1 MRHFRLLLTRDLRLA
16 VRRPG
21 QTLLPIGFFAMVTA
35 LFPLALSPRLEELR
49 AIAPGVLWVGA
60 LLAALLSLDH
70 LLRDD
75 AADGTLEQLV
85 ASSESLISLVL
96 AKGAAHGLLT
106 GLPLALLAPLLGA
119 GLGVPVAAMPGVIM
133 ALVLGTVCLSLLGA
147 AAAALTLGARRGGI
161 LLTLLTLPLAVPVVI
176 FGARATK
183 LTIEGGSAAGA
194 FYLLAAVA
202 VLTLTLA
209 PLATAA
215 VLRIAVE

>member
-1 MRHFRLLLTRDLRLA
+1 M
-16 VRRPG
+16 
-21 QTLLPIGFFAMVTA
+21 
-35 LFPLALSPRLEELR
+35 
-49 AIAPGVLWVGA
+49 LWVGA

-85 ASSESLISLVL
+85 AGSESLLALVL
-96 AKGAAHGLLT
+96 AKVAAHWLMT
-106 GLPLALLAPLLGA
+106 GLPLAVLAPLLAA
-119 GLGVPVAAMPGVIM
+119 GLGVPVAAAPGVIL
-133 ALVLGTVCLSLLGA
+133 ALVLGTLCLSLLGA

-161 LLTLLTLPLAVPVVI
+161 LLTLLTLPLAVPVLI

-183 LTIEGGSAAGA
+183 LVIEGANATAA
-194 FYLLAAVA
+194 FYLLAAVTVFA
-202 VLTLTLA
+202 LTLA

>member
-1 MRHFRLLLTRDLRLA
+1 MRHFQLLLARDLRLA

-85 ASSESLISLVL
+85 AGSESLLSLVL
-96 AKGAAHGLLT
+96 AQVAAHWLMT
-106 GLPLALLAPLLGA
+106 GLPLAVLAPLLGA
-119 GLGVPVAAMPGVIM
+119 GLGVPVAAMPGVIL
-133 ALVLGTVCLSLLGA
+133 ALVLGTACLSLLGA

-183 LTIEGGSAAGA
+183 LTIEGASTAGA

>member
-1 MRHFRLLLTRDLRLA
+1 MRGFLLLLQRDLRLA
-16 VRRPG
+16 IRRPG

-35 LFPLALSPRLEELR
+35 MFPLALSPRLEELR
-49 AIAPGVLWVGA
+49 AIAPGVLWIGA

-85 ASSESLISLVL
+85 AGSDSLVSL
-96 AKGAAHGLLT
+96 VYAKVAAHWLMT
-106 GLPLALLAPLLGA
+106 GLPLAVLAPLLGA
-119 GLGVPVAAMPGVIM
+119 GLGVSMQSLPGVVL
-133 ALVLGTVCLSLLGA
+133 ALLLGTASLSLLGA

-161 LLTLLTLPLAVPVVI
+161 LLTLLTLPLAVPVLI

-183 LTIEGGSAAGA
+183 LVIEGGNAAGA
-194 FYLLAAVA
+194 FYLLAAVT
-202 VLTLTLA
+202 VLALSLA

>member
-1 MRHFRLLLTRDLRLA
+1 MSRFALVLARDLRLA
-16 VRRPG
+16 LRRPG
-21 QTLLPIGFFAMVTA
+21 QTLLPIGFYAMVVA
-35 LFPLALSPRLEELR
+35 LFPLALSPKLEELR
-49 AIAPGVLWVGA
+49 GVAPGVLWIGA

-75 AADGTLEQLV
+75 AQDGSLEQMVLASDTLV
-85 ASSESLISLVL
+85 SLVL
-96 AKGAAHGLLT
+96 AKVLAHWLMT

-119 GLGVPVAAMPGVIM
+119 GLGVPFAALPGVVG
-133 ALVLGTVCLSLLGA
+133 ALVLGTVCLSLLGG

-183 LTIEGGSAAGA
+183 LAIEHGNAAGA
-194 FYLLAAVA
+194 LYLLAAVT
-202 VLTLTLA
+202 VLALSLA

>member
-1 MRHFRLLLTRDLRLA
+1 MSRFLLMLSRDLRIAL
-16 VRRPG
+16 RRPG

-35 LFPLALSPRLEELR
+35 MFPLALSPRLEELR

-75 AADGTLEQLV
+75 AQDGSLEQMVL
-85 ASSESLISLVL
+85 ASDSLLAIVL
-96 AKGAAHGLLT
+96 AKVAAHWIMT
-106 GLPLALLAPLLGA
+106 GLPLALLAPVLGA
-119 GLGVPVAAMPGVIM
+119 GLGVPAAAMPGVVA
-133 ALVLGTVCLSLLGA
+133 ALVLGTLCLSLLGA

-161 LLTLLTLPLAVPVVI
+161 LLTLLTLPLTVPVLI

-183 LTIEGGSAAGA
+183 LAIDGGNAAGA
-194 FYLLAAVA
+194 FYLLAAVT
-202 VLTLTLA
+202 VLALTLA

-215 VLRIAVE
+215 VIRIAVE

>member
-1 MRHFRLLLTRDLRLA
+1 MRGFWLLLARDLRLA

-35 LFPLALSPRLEELR
+35 MFPLALSPRLEALR

-70 LLRDD
+70 MLRDD

-85 ASSESLISLVL
+85 AGSDSLVSL
-96 AKGAAHGLLT
+96 VYAKVAANWLVT
-106 GLPLALLAPLLGA
+106 GLPLAVLAPLLGA
-119 GLGVPVAAMPGVIM
+119 GLGVDMQSSPGVV
-133 ALVLGTVCLSLLGA
+133 LSLLLGTACLSLLGA
-147 AAAALTLGARRGGI
+147 AVAALTLGARRGGI
-161 LLTLLTLPLAVPVVI
+161 LLTLLTLPLAVPVLI

-183 LTIEGGSAAGA
+183 LVIEGGSAAGA
-194 FYLLAAVA
+194 FYLLAAVT
-202 VLTLTLA
+202 VLALSLA